1 MKVLL
6 VNGSPHQMGC
16 THTAL
21 SEVAAA
27 LREEGIDTD
36 FYWIGNKLIGGC
48 IGCFQCTKKLKCV
61 FDDKVNEFTAL
72 AAGYDG
78 FVFGS
83 PVYYSG
89 MNGSLMSFMDRV
101 FFSASAQVPHPFR
114 FKPAASIVSAR
125 RAGTTT
131 ALDQLNKY
139 FFHQQM
145 PIATSRY
152 WNMVH
157 GNTPEE
163 RLFVTTKVAAEH
175 KDYKSAAEGID
186 ESLRKMGLD
195 YIDMMIIHSPQP
207 WKEVN
212 QSDNRYIEGN
222 REAWRA
228 CRMRIRPASS
238 VRSAYRI
245 S

>member
-36 FYWIGNKLIGGC
+36 FYWIGNKPIGGC

-101 FFSASAQVPHPFR
+101 FFSSSAQVPHPFR

-125 RAGTTT
+125 RAGTTS

-152 WNMVH
+152 GNMVH

-163 RLFVTTKVAAEH
+163 IRQDDEGLQTMRYLGRNMAWLLKLKEAGDKADIEFPRQEEH
-175 KDYKSAAEGID
+175 
-186 ESLRKMGLD
+186 
-195 YIDMMIIHSPQP
+195 
-207 WKEVN
+207 
-212 QSDNRYIEGN
+212 
-222 REAWRA
+222 
-228 CRMRIRPASS
+228 
-238 VRSAYRI
+238 RI
-245 S
+245 STNFIR